1 MSLKS
6 LRTCLNFSLPA
17 LFLLLLQSALAQP
30 NFSRVDQLLEKNK
43 KALGNNLIALVWKD
57 GKIIYQKE
65 IGQDFT
71 AKTQVPIASS
81 SQWLTAALIMTFVDQ
96 GKISLDDPV
105 VKYIPDLEKYMK
117 GYITIRECLG
127 QTTGIE
133 NSKGGGFGKLLERK
147 KYESLEEEAKAI
159 AAKEIGNNPSKEFF
173 YGINGPNLAA
183 RVAEIVGKKS
193 FDRLIMEKIIRP
205 LKMRN
210 TTFTDD
216 NGGAPNPAAGALSS
230 ANDYITFMTMLLN
243 KGMFEG
249 KRILSEAS
257 IAEMQKNHFPGLPI
271 KYTPKATEGFEYGFG
286 NWIQEKDGNGNG
298 IVFSCPSLVGTWPYI
313 DKCRNYAAI
322 ILVKSGQ
329 GEQKKD
335 LAIQFKEAVDAEIG
349 ECK

>member
-6 LRTCLNFSLPA
+6 LRTCLNFSLSVI
-17 LFLLLLQSALAQP
+17 LLLLLQSALAQP
-30 NFSRVDQLLEKNK
+30 DFSGVDKLLEKNK
-43 KALGNNLIALVWKD
+43 KALGNNLVALVWKD

-65 IGQDFT
+65 IGEGFT
-71 AKTQVPIASS
+71 AKTQAPIASS
-81 SQWLTAALIMTFVDQ
+81 SQWLTAALVMTFVDQ

-105 VKYIPDLEKYMK
+105 MKYIPVLEKYMK

-133 NSKGGGFGKLLERK
+133 NSRGGGFGKLLERK
-147 KYESLEEEAKAI
+147 KYESLEAEANAI

-173 YGINGPNLAA
+173 YGNNGPNLVA
-183 RVAEIVGKKS
+183 RVIEIVGKKS
-193 FDRLIMEKIIRP
+193 FDRLMQERITRP
-205 LKMRN
+205 MKMRGTN
-210 TTFTDD
+210 FTDD
-216 NGGAPNPAAGALSS
+216 NGNAPNPSAGGIST
-230 ANDYITFMTMLLN
+230 ANDYITFMSMLLN

-257 IAEMQKNHFPGLPI
+257 IAEMQKNNFPGLPV
-271 KYTPKATEGFEYGFG
+271 KYTPKATEGFEYGYG
-286 NWIQEKDGNGNG
+286 NWIQEKDGSGNG

-335 LAIQFKEAVDAEIG
+335 LAIQFKEAVDEQIG
-349 ECK
+349 GCK

>member
-1 MSLKS
+1 MSLKPFK
-6 LRTCLNFSLPA
+6 TCLNFSLPA
-17 LFLLLLQSALAQP
+17 LFLLLLQSATAQS
-30 NFSRVDQLLEKNK
+30 NFSEVDQLLEKNK
-43 KALGNNLIALVWKD
+43 KALGNNLVALVWKD

-65 IGQDFT
+65 FGQDFT
-71 AKTQVPIASS
+71 AKTQAPIAGS
-81 SQWLTAALIMTFVDQ
+81 SQWLTAALIMTFVEQ

-105 VKYIPDLEKYMK
+105 VKYIPVLEKYMK

-133 NSKGGGFGKLLERK
+133 NSKNGGFGKLLERK
-147 KYESLEEEAKAI
+147 KYESLEAEANAI

-173 YGINGPNLAA
+173 YGNNGLNLAA
-183 RVAEIVGKKS
+183 RVIEVVGKKS
-193 FDRLIMEKIIRP
+193 FDRLMQEKIIRP
-205 LKMRN
+205 LKMRG

-216 NGGAPNPAAGALSS
+216 NGNAPNPSVGGIST
-230 ANDYITFMTMLLN
+230 ANDYIAFMAMLLN

-257 IAEMQKNHFPGLPI
+257 IAEMEKNHFTGLPV
-271 KYTPKATEGFEYGFG
+271 KFTPKATEGFEYGYG
-286 NWIQEKDGNGNG
+286 NWIQEKDGSGNG

-322 ILVKSGQ
+322 IFVKSGQ

-335 LAIQFKEAVDAEIG
+335 LAIKFKEIVDEQVG
-349 ECK
+349 PCK